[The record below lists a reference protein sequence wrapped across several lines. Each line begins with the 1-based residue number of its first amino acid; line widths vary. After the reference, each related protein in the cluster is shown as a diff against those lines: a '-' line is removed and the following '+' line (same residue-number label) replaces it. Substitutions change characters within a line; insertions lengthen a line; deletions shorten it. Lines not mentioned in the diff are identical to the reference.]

1 MRTVEKSY
9 NLEDFRKVTKS
20 ASGRFGY
27 ILSGILVLVCG
38 CGPSADDLCAEA
50 GKKLDDGKIMEAF
63 HDYSK
68 VIDKYPNHAKAY
80 NGQGNCYTAKYDQD
94 KRVVNLQNAVDLFTK
109 SIEFDRTYASPYMN
123 RSQCYVELGKSL
135 EAYNDASKAIDLKPS
150 ESDFYSYRS
159 LILSMM
165 KLDDD
170 ALKDISKAIE
180 LKSSESGLYAMRGEL
195 LNKMKRI
202 DDALKDLNKAISM
215 DDGYMDYYGSRIEL
229 YLVMDKM
236 DKADDDIDRAL
247 NCTKVSSYS
256 NLNLKQEMSNL
267 YASKGYILDGKGDI
281 KGALKWYDKS
291 MREDE
296 KNAHPYTLR
305 SNLYERQGKSR
316 ESEAD
321 LAKAKELEEKY
332 PER

>member
-20 ASGRFGY
+20 ASGRIGY
-27 ILSGILVLVCG
+27 ILSCILLLVCG

-50 GKKLDDGKIMEAF
+50 EKKYLDGKIMEAF

-68 VIDKYPNHAKAY
+68 VIDKYPNHAKGY

-123 RSQCYVELGKSL
+123 RSQCYIKLGKSL

-150 ESDFYSYRS
+150 ESDFYYFRS

-180 LKSSESGLYAMRGEL
+180 LKSSESGLYAVRGEL
-195 LNKMKRI
+195 LDKMKRI

-215 DDGYMDYYGSRIEL
+215 DDGYMDYYGYRIEL

-256 NLNLKQEMSNL
+256 ELNLKQTMSNI
-267 YASKGYILDGKGDI
+267 YCAKGYILDRRDDI
-281 KGALKWYDKS
+281 KGALEWLSKA
-291 MREDE
+291 MREDD
-296 KNAHPYTLR
+296 KNAFPYKIR
-305 SNLYERQGKSR
+305 SDLYKRQGKLR

-321 LAKAKELEEKY
+321 LVKAKELKEEY